1 MLVPQHGCGGSEDNF
16 VKWGP
21 LLLSLGWFWGSNS
34 GCQVCVASA
43 LPTEP
48 ALEIGSDVSSE
59 CGCLE
64 KHVEGRIPLWG
75 FLIPAEVTEWEEGAG
90 LQ

>member
-1 MLVPQHGCGGSEDNF
+1 MLRVEGRGACATARLWGGGSEDNF
-16 VKWGP
+16 VKWDP

-34 GCQVCVASA
+34 GHQVCVASA

-59 CGCLE
+59 YGCLE
-64 KHVEGRIPLWG
+64 KHVEGRIPL
-75 FLIPAEVTEWEEGAG
+75 
-90 LQ
+90 